1 MTRLTSTLWASVAAG
16 LLVAGTAAAQ
26 STPDSPDTNTN
37 PSGTDDDAAT
47 DTSTSTP
54 TTTDADTTSSTTFD
68 ATNTQSTTPSS
79 TPTTTTDATLQGQ
92 VTGTVTTPQVD
103 VAPPPPAYARSTDF
117 VSAPAPTAVYIE
129 DEHPTYLTRAG
140 VSLAAGGGASG
151 FTNDALRNT
160 TDVGGDWD
168 VRATVG
174 TRSPIAFEGSY
185 IGSAQQINALGLDD
199 SAVLVG
205 NGVQGALR
213 LNATVDLPVQPFVFA
228 GAAWRRYDLTN
239 TNQNLSDVQGED
251 DVLEVPMGAGIAA
264 HLGGLVLDVR
274 GEFRASAME
283 DLMPETAVDSVENA
297 TDIDEDNRAAMNRWG
312 AKATIGV
319 EF

>member
-16 LLVAGTAAAQ
+16 LLLAGSAAAQ
-26 STPDSPDTNTN
+26 TTPDTPDTNN
-37 PSGTDDDAAT
+37 DAAS
-47 DTSTSTP
+47 DASTSSE
-54 TTTDADTTSSTTFD
+54 TTTDTDTTSSTT
-68 ATNTQSTTPSS
+68 PSS
-79 TPTTTTDATLQGQ
+79 TMGDATVQGQ
-92 VTGTVTTPQVD
+92 VSGTVTTPHVD
-103 VAPPPPAYARSTDF
+103 VPPPPPPPAYSQSTDF
-117 VSAPAPTAVYIE
+117 VTTTTPAPAPIYVE

-213 LNATVDLPVQPFVFA
+213 LNATTDLPVQPFVFA

-239 TNQNLSDVQGED
+239 TNQNLSDVQGSD

-264 HLGGLVLDVR
+264 HLGGLVLDIR

-297 TDIDEDNRAAMNRWG
+297 VDIDQDNKAAMNRWG

>member
-1 MTRLTSTLWASVAAG
+1 MTRLTSTLWESVAAG
-16 LLVAGTAAAQ
+16 LMLAGTAAAQ
-26 STPDSPDTNTN
+26 STPDAPDTNTN
-37 PSGTDDDAAT
+37 PNTGTDNDAAT
-47 DTSTSTP
+47 DDSASP
-54 TTTDADTTSSTTFD
+54 TTTDTTSSTTTGD
-68 ATNTQSTTPSS
+68 T
-79 TPTTTTDATLQGQ
+79 TLQGQ
-92 VTGTVTTPQVD
+92 VSGSVTTPSVD
-103 VAPPPPAYARSTDF
+103 VTPPPPAYSRSTDF
-117 VSAPAPTAVYIE
+117 VTAPAPAPTTVYVE
-129 DEHPTYLTRAG
+129 DQHPTYLTRAG

-160 TDVGGDWD
+160 TNVGGDWD

-185 IGSAQQINALGLDD
+185 IGSAQQIKALGLDD
-199 SAVLVG
+199 GAVLMG

-213 LNATVDLPVQPFVFA
+213 LNATTSLPVQPFVFA

-239 TNQNLSDVQGED
+239 TNQNLSDVQGSD

-297 TDIDEDNRAAMNRWG
+297 TDIDQDNRAAMNRWG

>member
-1 MTRLTSTLWASVAAG
+1 MTKLTSTLWASVAAG
-16 LLVAGTAAAQ
+16 LMLAGTAAAQ
-26 STPDSPDTNTN
+26 STPDTPDTNTN
-37 PSGTDDDAAT
+37 PNTGTDNDAAT
-47 DTSTSTP
+47 EDSTPSP
-54 TTTDADTTSSTTFD
+54 TTTDTT
-68 ATNTQSTTPSS
+68 NTTPS
-79 TPTTTTDATLQGQ
+79 TTGDATLQGQ
-92 VTGTVTTPQVD
+92 VSGSITTPSVD
-103 VAPPPPAYARSTDF
+103 VTPPPPAYSQSTDF
-117 VSAPAPTAVYIE
+117 VVAPAPVAPVYVE

-160 TDVGGDWD
+160 TNVGGDWD

-185 IGSAQQINALGLDD
+185 IGSAQQIKALGLDD
-199 SAVLVG
+199 GAVLMG

-213 LNATVDLPVQPFVFA
+213 LNATTDLPVQPFIFA

-239 TNQNLSDVQGED
+239 TNQNLSDVQGSD

-297 TDIDEDNRAAMNRWG
+297 TDIDQDNRAAMNRWG